1 MKVVINDNNKRVLF
15 LGLFH
20 ILKNCST
27 IISIIFKKEHL
38 FIQGMDKSHVC
49 MFQAII
55 SDEWLNEYSI
65 EEEITINVDAQM
77 FYTVLN
83 VANDNYFIEIYQNAN
98 NDDTLN
104 IDLKVREQNIKD
116 CFDKLFFIP
125 LVDFDFELME
135 IPEVEYDAEFSIS
148 SKNIFE
154 IANQMLLFGT
164 DINIVCSEERIDL
177 ITHGV
182 TGQMTVNIPIEDLN
196 EYSIIEGEE
205 INLNYS
211 LSYIAKMCLSNK
223 LTNFIEFFI
232 SSEFPMKIK
241 YDLGQ
246 ESSVVFYIAP
256 KIKDD

>member
-1 MKVVINDNNKRVLF
+1 MKVIINDNNKRSLF
-15 LGLFH
+15 LGLFYV
-20 ILKNCST
+20 LKNCSN
-27 IISIIFKKEHL
+27 IISIIFKKDHL

-55 SDEWLNEYSI
+55 SDKWLNEYSI
-65 EEEITINVDAQM
+65 DQEVTINVDAQM

-83 VANDNYFIEIYQNAN
+83 VANDNYFIELYQKD
-98 NDDTLN
+98 NDDFIN

-116 CFDKLFFIP
+116 CFDKLFNIP
-125 LVDFDFELME
+125 LVENDFELME
-135 IPEVEYDAEFSIS
+135 IPEVEYDAEFSMS

-164 DINIVCSEERIDL
+164 DINICCSEEKIDL

-196 EYSIIEGEE
+196 EYSIVEGEE

-211 LSYIAKMCLSNK
+211 LSYIAKMCLTNK
-223 LTNFIEFFI
+223 LTNNIEFCI
-232 SSEFPMKIK
+232 SSTFPMKIK
-241 YDLGQ
+241 YDLGE
-246 ESSVVFYIAP
+246 ESSLVFYIAP
-256 KIKDD
+256 KIKDDN